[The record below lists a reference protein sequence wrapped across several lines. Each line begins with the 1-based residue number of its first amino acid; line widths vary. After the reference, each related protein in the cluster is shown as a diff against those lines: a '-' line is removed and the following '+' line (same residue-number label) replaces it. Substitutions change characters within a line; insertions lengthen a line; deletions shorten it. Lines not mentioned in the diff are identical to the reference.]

1 MYAYKHDPE
10 TGGLLLTDVLSGNS
24 KEPRPVYSRELDIL
38 RFDEFWNYE
47 RQDDAPYLWAEA
59 NFYWYRGVR
68 VAHTTG
74 GSLYERPTI
83 VLE

>member
-38 RFDEFWNYE
+38 GFDEF
-47 RQDDAPYLWAEA
+47 
-59 NFYWYRGVR
+59 
-68 VAHTTG
+68 
-74 GSLYERPTI
+74 
-83 VLE
+83 